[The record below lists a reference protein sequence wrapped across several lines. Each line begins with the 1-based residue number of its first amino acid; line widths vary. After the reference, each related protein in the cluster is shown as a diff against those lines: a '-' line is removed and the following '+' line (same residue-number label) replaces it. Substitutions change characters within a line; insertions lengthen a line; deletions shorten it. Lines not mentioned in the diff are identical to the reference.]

1 MLLPL
6 PATVFT
12 ILVSFPARLNSCF
25 PNGMCFVNISVIKIK
40 HIKFPHMNC
49 LIVDDNKLA
58 RTALKKLTDQV
69 DFLAVKE
76 ECSSPVDAYNYLK
89 KESVDLVF
97 LDVEMPGMTGIELI
111 KNLEKRPIVILIS
124 AKKDYAVEAFELNV
138 ADYMTKPVTLPRLM
152 LAIDRA
158 KKLHEHIELKPD
170 VRGREKDYIF
180 VRSNSVL
187 TKIKVADINYI
198 QALGDYVNIFT
209 KEKRYTAHITL
220 KGIEE
225 KLPAD
230 KFYRL
235 HRSFLISLDSVDGV
249 EEGTAYVGSHP
260 IPIGKQFKKELL
272 VKLNLI

>member
-1 MLLPL
+1 
-6 PATVFT
+6 
-12 ILVSFPARLNSCF
+12 
-25 PNGMCFVNISVIKIK
+25 
-40 HIKFPHMNC
+40 MNC
-49 LIVDDNKLA
+49 LIVDDNKMA

-89 KESVDLVF
+89 KEPVDLVF

-158 KKLHEHIELKPD
+158 KKLHETVDQLKPD
-170 VRGREKDYIF
+170 YSSREKDYIF

-187 TKIKVADINYI
+187 TKIKVCDINYI

-209 KEKRYTAHITL
+209 REKRYTAHITL

-235 HRSFLISLDSVDGV
+235 HRSFLVSLDCVDGV
-249 EEGTAYVGSHP
+249 EEGTAYIGSHP

-272 VKLNLI
+272 AKLNLI